1 MRGGD
6 FQEIKPEMLQIWMT
20 SNNKEF
26 DKNHLR
32 QLFFI
37 KQIDTSTYAK
47 HVLCR
52 SMGPSSSLRCSISC
66 ARPKMDPLEG
76 KYHTAIVCPSTR
88 WNVHLASAPWE
99 YNRTPYT

>member
-1 MRGGD
+1 MRGRD
-6 FQEIKPEMLQIWMT
+6 FEENKPEMLQMWMT

-26 DKNHLR
+26 VIR
-32 QLFFI
+32 ITFCSCSFFFRR
-37 KQIDTSTYAK
+37 STHPK
-47 HVLCR
+47 HVLCPK
-52 SMGPSSSLRCSISC
+52 MGPSSSLRSSISC
-66 ARPKMDPLEG
+66 ARPEMDPLEG